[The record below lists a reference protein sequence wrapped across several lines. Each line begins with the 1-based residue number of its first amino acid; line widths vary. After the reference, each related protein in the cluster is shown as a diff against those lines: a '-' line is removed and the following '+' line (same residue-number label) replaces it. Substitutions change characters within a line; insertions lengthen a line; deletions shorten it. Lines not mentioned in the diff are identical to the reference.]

1 MNEPRSTI
9 DRPTRQRRW
18 FRSLYVRAAI
28 LSVVIGLALFV
39 LIWWPRRST
48 WAVLMAGGHIGRM
61 DEWKHFEAGM
71 SNNPLY
77 YHGDTAQSVLQ
88 EFSAAE
94 ERFAK
99 LFMTRQLRRK

>member
-71 SNNPLY
+71 GGVVATSENQHSHFQINIS
-77 YHGDTAQSVLQ
+77 AVLN
-88 EFSAAE
+88 S
-94 ERFAK
+94 
-99 LFMTRQLRRK
+99 TSLRLLNW